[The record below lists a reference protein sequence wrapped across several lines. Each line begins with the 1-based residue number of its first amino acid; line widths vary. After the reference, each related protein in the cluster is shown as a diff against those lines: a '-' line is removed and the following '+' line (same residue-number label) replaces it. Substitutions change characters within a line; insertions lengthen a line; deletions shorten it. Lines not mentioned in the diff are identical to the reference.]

1 MTTPTLQAFAP
12 GRRPRVCL
20 KCDNPFPSAGPGNR
34 ICGRCDDTNRT
45 LSRREHLSPA
55 RTHPEHLHDEER
67 T

>member
-1 MTTPTLQAFAP
+1 MTTPFTTHAQ
-12 GRRPRVCL
+12 GQRPRICL
-20 KCDNPFPSAGPGNR
+20 KCDDAFPSDGPGNR
-34 ICGRCDDTNRT
+34 ICGRCDDTNKT